1 VSVIRKYYKLA
12 LGYLLIV
19 LGFIGLF
26 VPVLQ
31 GILFLT
37 VGSLLLSTH
46 SKTFRKLKDRI
57 KVKYPQAYAYVKSRI
72 PRDRSR

>member
-1 VSVIRKYYKLA
+1 MSVLRKYSKLA

-26 VPVLQ
+26 VPILQ

-37 VGSLLLSTH
+37 LGSLLLSTH
-46 SKTFRKLKDRI
+46 STTFKKLKDRI

-72 PRDRSR
+72 HRDRDR

>member
-1 VSVIRKYYKLA
+1 MSLLKKYYKLV

-26 VPVLQ
+26 VPILQ

-37 VGSLLLSTH
+37 MGSLLLSTH
-46 SKTFRKLKDRI
+46 SKTFRKLTDRI
-57 KVKYPQAYAYVKSRI
+57 KVNTLKRMLT
-72 PRDRSR
+72 